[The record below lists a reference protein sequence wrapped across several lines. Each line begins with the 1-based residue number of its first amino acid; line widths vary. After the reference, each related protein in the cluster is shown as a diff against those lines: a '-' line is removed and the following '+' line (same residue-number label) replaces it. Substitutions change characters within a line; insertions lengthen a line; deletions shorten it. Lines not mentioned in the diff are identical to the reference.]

1 MKTQK
6 FLKLGLLFLLSTLV
20 FGLLAGLQYVVPGI
34 GRDVF
39 SFEKLRPLHVSSAV
53 FWILTAA
60 MGGVMTFLSEERKT
74 DLQTH
79 VLVKA
84 QYFIFLLSFVAIL
97 LSYCFGVFGGRE
109 YWEFHPYFS
118 VLIVLGWLLFIVN
131 YFRNVKSIK
140 NQPVY
145 VWMWSTGLIFFLFTY
160 LESNF
165 WWVIPKLNNN
175 LIHDMTVQW
184 KSYGS
189 LVGSWNL
196 LIYGSSI
203 YLMDKISGNKKYSHS
218 NIAFMLYGLGLF
230 NLMFNWGH
238 HIYTLPTASH
248 IKHIAY
254 LVSMT
259 ELFILGRIIY
269 TWGKSLTEAKK
280 IKHIFPAR
288 LLFAADAWVF
298 ANLGLAI
305 LMSIPVFNVFMH
317 GTHVIVGHTMGTTIG
332 INTMLLL
339 AYAYEVFKPKLEN
352 KKFQFAYAL
361 TNTALVVFFLSLIFA
376 GFSKSYIQY
385 HNPQIAYTDLIEKIR
400 PFFYV
405 FYVAGAT
412 LTVGFIMLIYPLLVV
427 KKN

>member
-165 WWVIPKLNNN
+165 
-175 LIHDMTVQW
+175 
-184 KSYGS
+184 
-189 LVGSWNL
+189 
-196 LIYGSSI
+196 
-203 YLMDKISGNKKYSHS
+203 
-218 NIAFMLYGLGLF
+218 
-230 NLMFNWGH
+230 
-238 HIYTLPTASH
+238 
-248 IKHIAY
+248 
-254 LVSMT
+254 
-259 ELFILGRIIY
+259 
-269 TWGKSLTEAKK
+269 
-280 IKHIFPAR
+280 
-288 LLFAADAWVF
+288 
-298 ANLGLAI
+298 
-305 LMSIPVFNVFMH
+305 
-317 GTHVIVGHTMGTTIG
+317 
-332 INTMLLL
+332 
-339 AYAYEVFKPKLEN
+339 
-352 KKFQFAYAL
+352 
-361 TNTALVVFFLSLIFA
+361 
-376 GFSKSYIQY
+376 
-385 HNPQIAYTDLIEKIR
+385 
-400 PFFYV
+400 
-405 FYVAGAT
+405 
-412 LTVGFIMLIYPLLVV
+412 
-427 KKN
+427 